1 MYRVPRYTISLVREG
16 SVGVE
21 DKIARDSA
29 TARDILAPLF
39 DGLDR
44 EQCVVMVL
52 DAKHK
57 VIGINVVSVG
67 SLHVSIVRP
76 REVFKPAILLNA
88 AAVIVAHNHPS
99 GDTTPSEE
107 DHALTKRLQEAG
119 KCLGIPLLDHLVLG
133 ESGNFFSFADRGFL

>member
-29 TARDILAPLF
+29 TARDILALVF

-52 DAKHK
+52 DAKHQ

-67 SLHVSIVRP
+67 SLHVSDQSQFWWSGGTSEGKGGRMTEWTP
-76 REVFKPAILLNA
+76 PMNTRCWPSSYPKGPWSILSLF
-88 AAVIVAHNHPS
+88 
-99 GDTTPSEE
+99 EE
-107 DHALTKRLQEAG
+107 RRRLTL
-119 KCLGIPLLDHLVLG
+119 
-133 ESGNFFSFADRGFL
+133 ST